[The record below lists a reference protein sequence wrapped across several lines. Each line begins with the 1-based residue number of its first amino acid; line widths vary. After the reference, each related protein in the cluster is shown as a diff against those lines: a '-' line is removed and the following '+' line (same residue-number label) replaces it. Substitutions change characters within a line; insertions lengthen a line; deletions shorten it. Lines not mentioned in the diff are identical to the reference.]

1 MQMPFSVVCFY
12 CGRLFTSAARAAKGM
27 ALHFNFVKQGVG
39 CNFMAILCTL
49 YNYKKA
55 CKHKFTDFLS
65 RHLNAI
71 KNDLKIKIFCFQIQ
85 IMPAFS
91 SRKL

>member
-39 CNFMAILCTL
+39 CTFMAILCTL

-55 CKHKFTDFLS
+55 CKLMFTGFSLKTKCRKVVLCLFLMHKEW
-65 RHLNAI
+65 
-71 KNDLKIKIFCFQIQ
+71 
-85 IMPAFS
+85 
-91 SRKL
+91 